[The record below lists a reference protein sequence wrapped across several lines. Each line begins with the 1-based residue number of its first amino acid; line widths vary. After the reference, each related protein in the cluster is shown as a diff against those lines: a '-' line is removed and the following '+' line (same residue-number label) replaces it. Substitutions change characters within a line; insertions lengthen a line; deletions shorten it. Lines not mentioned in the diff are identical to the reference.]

1 MNTLMPIP
9 VVKND
14 TLSIEGEWDTKQI
27 AEDIVKHNPL
37 MIRSKYA
44 GGGKSHIAKC
54 FSKLGYKTLFVVP
67 QNNLS
72 QNIPDDAVTT
82 NKFFSIPVGD
92 GGKLPEFDHSQYN
105 VIVFD
110 EIYMNGLRVLNCI
123 RGFVNN
129 NPDKIII

>member
-1 MNTLMPIP
+1 MPIP
-9 VVKND
+9 VFKSD
-14 TLSIEGEWDTKQI
+14 TLSIEDVWDTKQI

-44 GGGKSHIAKC
+44 GGGKSHIAKY

-82 NKFFSIPVGD
+82 NKFSLYLWAMETSFLNLITASI
-92 GGKLPEFDHSQYN
+92 
-105 VIVFD
+105 
-110 EIYMNGLRVLNCI
+110 M
-123 RGFVNN
+123 
-129 NPDKIII
+129 